1 MRSGRTPGTAT
12 RAEPGESPF
21 DAQTVL
27 ETLLGRLRAAA
38 GATRVSVWMYEKST
52 EMVVPF
58 RQSVADTSDLAGEPE
73 LRTPVTLS
81 SSAFLSAVIR
91 GQNPV
96 EARADGRRAT
106 DKDIAARGL
115 RSVHGEPLFLDGE
128 VVGLLTVEPMAAAA
142 AHLLRQAAPRLAAA
156 LSEAWTR
163 RSEKRRTAQAEVLL
177 GLIESAAKA
186 QSMDSLLGEACRKLA
201 ELGEVERA
209 CIFLLENGRLVPRMA
224 SYADGRRDPATWE
237 QFRNAPV
244 GFELAETVLRTG
256 APITADRD
264 SGLLSGWWADN
275 FGIGSGLA
283 VPLGR
288 APHLAGVLTLD
299 STHVRPF
306 SEDVR
311 RLASAAGAHLGGV
324 IEQARTSEARA
335 ASLTTARVVRQMLV
349 DGSKATGA
357 SEAAE
362 VLARAVQALAGTDR
376 SAAYLVDDQGRLGEV
391 IHVDWPDA
399 HRAVVQTRL
408 VGRPAAEVPLWQR
421 TEALKLPVF
430 VEDASTSD
438 LLDPRLVEALDLA
451 SYVSVPLL
459 SGDRLLGLVVTGS
472 VSQRRAWSP
481 AVREAVRQVTLEGAL
496 VVENAALRAVE
507 QLRLEQLATEA
518 HHDPLTGLAN
528 RRRLIEQLESTVY
541 GAEGRDCAVL
551 MLDLDRFK
559 EINDSFGH
567 SVGDDLLCLVGPRL
581 EQALDPGDLL
591 ARMGGDEF
599 AVLLPDA
606 GADRAR
612 DVAVAIG
619 AALRDEF
626 VLDGMP
632 LHVDAS
638 IGIALCPDHG
648 RDRSLLLARA
658 DTAMYVAKRGRL
670 GFEIWAPDGTPAT
683 RDRLQTLE
691 QLRTAL
697 DNDQLDVHYQP
708 KLDLTSGAVIGV
720 EALVR
725 WNHPERGL
733 LYPDVFLPLAEQA
746 GLMRRLALRVL
757 ERSLRDLQTWRSRGL
772 ELSMAV
778 NLSVSNL
785 QDVALPDQVGMLLD
799 SCGVPAR
806 ALTLEITE
814 DVLMADAA
822 RSQQVMAA
830 LRRLGVRLSI
840 DDYGTGYSSLSY
852 LRALPVDELKL
863 DRSFVSHLTSDERA
877 AAIVRSTLQLSLD
890 LGMSMVVEGVED
902 AATLE
907 SLRAWGCAVAQ
918 GYHIGRPMPADKFLA
933 WLPADPA
940 QLALPSPRPAGD
952 DRQDVWRASRL
963 AR

>member
-1 MRSGRTPGTAT
+1 MPTA
-12 RAEPGESPF
+12 SPF
-21 DAQTVL
+21 DAEAAVESQL
-27 ETLLGRLRAAA
+27 ARLRSQS
-38 GATRVSVWMYEKST
+38 GATRVSVWVHEAST
-52 EMVVPF
+52 AMVVPF
-58 RQSVADTSDLAGEPE
+58 RQAVAETGAGTAP
-73 LRTPVTLS
+73 RQHTAVTLS
-81 SSAFLSAVIR
+81 SSPFMSAVVR
-91 GQNPV
+91 SRTSLV
-96 EARADGRRAT
+96 ARADGRRTA
-106 DKDIAARGL
+106 DKELAERGI
-115 RSVHGEPLFLDGE
+115 RSAHGEPLLVDGE
-128 VVGLLTVEPMAAAA
+128 VVGILAVEPAAAA
-142 AHLLRQAAPRLAAA
+142 APHLLRQASPRLAAA
-156 LSEAWTR
+156 LVEAWTR
-163 RSEKRRTAQAEVLL
+163 RSENRRTKQAEVLL
-177 GLIESAAKA
+177 GLIESAGKA
-186 QSMDSLLGEACRKLA
+186 QSMDHLLGDACRKLA

-209 CIFLLENGRLVPRMA
+209 CIFLLEDGRLVPRMA
-224 SYADGRRDPATWE
+224 GYADGRRDLATWE

-244 GFELAETVLRTG
+244 GLQLAETVLRTG
-256 APITADRD
+256 EPMTADRD
-264 SGLLSGWWADN
+264 SGLLSGWWVDN
-275 FGIGSGLA
+275 FHIASGLA

-288 APHLAGVLTLD
+288 TPHLAGVLTLD
-299 STHVRPF
+299 STQVRPF

-311 RLASAAGAHLGGV
+311 RLAAAAGAHLGGV
-324 IEQARTSEARA
+324 IEQARTSQARA

-362 VLARAVQALAGTDR
+362 ILARAVQRLAGTER
-376 SAAYLVDDQGRLGEV
+376 SAAYLIDDEGRIGEV
-391 IHVDWPDA
+391 RHVDWDDA
-399 HRAVVQTRL
+399 HRQVVQTQL
-408 VGRPAAEVPLWQR
+408 VGHPAADVALWR
-421 TEALKLPVF
+421 LTEEQKLPVF
-430 VEDASTSD
+430 VEDTATSD
-438 LLDPRLVEALDLA
+438 LLDPRLVQALGLS

-472 VSQRRAWSP
+472 VGQPRTWSP

-507 QLRLEQLATEA
+507 KLRLEQLATEA

-528 RRRLIEQLESTVY
+528 RRRLIEELESTVY
-541 GAEGRDCAVL
+541 GAGGRDCAVL

-581 EQALDPGDLL
+581 QRALEPGDLL

-606 GADRAR
+606 DAARAR
-612 DVAVAIG
+612 EVAGNLGV
-619 AALRDEF
+619 ALRDAF

-638 IGIALCPDHG
+638 IGIAVCPDHG

-658 DTAMYVAKRGRL
+658 DTAMYVAKRGKH

-683 RDRLQTLE
+683 RDRLETLE

-697 DNDQLDVHYQP
+697 DTDQLDVHYQP
-708 KLDLTSGAVIGV
+708 KLDLRTGGVIGV

-757 ERSLRDLQTWRSRGL
+757 ERSLRDLQEWRAAGL
-772 ELSMAV
+772 ELSVAV

-785 QDVALPDQVGMLLD
+785 QDVALPDQVEMLLD
-799 SCGVPAR
+799 AFGVPAE
-806 ALTLEITE
+806 ALILEITE

-902 AATLE
+902 AATLAA
-907 SLRAWGCAVAQ
+907 LRAWGCDFAQ
-918 GYHIGRPMPADKFLA
+918 GYHIARPMPAEKFLGWLAEQPA
-933 WLPADPA
+933 WVPRGGV
-940 QLALPSPRPAGD
+940 ALPS
-952 DRQDVWRASRL
+952 S
-963 AR
+963 

>member
-1 MRSGRTPGTAT
+1 MSGSAWAT
-12 RAEPGESPF
+12 SPYDAE
-21 DAQTVL
+21 AAL
-27 ETLLGRLRAAA
+27 EDQLERLRAQA
-38 GATRVSVWMYEKST
+38 GATRVSVWVHEAST
-52 EMVVPF
+52 GMVVPF
-58 RQSVADTSDLAGEPE
+58 RRAVAPGGDAAAGPQQ
-73 LRTPVTLS
+73 RTAVTLT
-81 SSAFLSAVIR
+81 SSAFMSAVIT
-91 GQNPV
+91 GCQSV
-96 EARADGRRAT
+96 VARADGRRAP
-106 DKDIAARGL
+106 DKDLAARGL
-115 RSVHGEPLFLDGE
+115 KSAHGEPLLVDGN
-128 VVGLLTVEPMAAAA
+128 VVGVLTMEPAAAA
-142 AHLLRQAAPRLAAA
+142 TTHLFRQACPRLALA
-156 LSEAWTR
+156 LTQSWTR
-163 RSEKRRTAQAEVLL
+163 RSEKRRTAQAGVLL

-186 QSMDSLLGEACRKLA
+186 QSMDHLLGDACRKLA

-209 CIFLLENGRLVPRMA
+209 CIFLLEDGRLVPRMA
-224 SYADGRRDPATWE
+224 SYADGRRDLATWE

-244 GFELAETVLRTG
+244 PFPLAETVLRTG
-256 APITADRD
+256 EPITADRD
-264 SGLLSGWWADN
+264 SELLSGWWVDQFNVA
-275 FGIGSGLA
+275 SGLA

-288 APHLAGVLTLD
+288 APDLAGVLTLD
-299 STHVRPF
+299 STQVRPF

-311 RLASAAGAHLGGV
+311 RLAAAAGAHLGGV
-324 IEQARTSEARA
+324 IEQARTSQARA
-335 ASLTTARVVRQMLV
+335 ASLATARVVRQMLV
-349 DGSKATGA
+349 DGSKATGVP
-357 SEAAE
+357 EAAE
-362 VLARAVQALAGTDR
+362 VLARAVQQLAGTDR
-376 SAAYLVDDQGRLGEV
+376 SAAYLVDDHGLLGDV

-399 HRAVVQTRL
+399 HREVIRTQL
-408 VGRPAAEVPLWQR
+408 IGRPAGDVPLWR
-421 TEALKLPVF
+421 LTEEQKLPVF
-430 VEDASTSD
+430 VEDTATSD
-438 LLDPRLVEALDLA
+438 LLDPGLVQSLDLA
-451 SYVSVPLL
+451 AYVSVPLL
-459 SGDRLLGLVVTGS
+459 SGDRLLGVVVTGTL
-472 VSQRRAWSP
+472 SQQRGWSA

-507 QLRLEQLATEA
+507 QHRLAQLASEA

-528 RRRLIEQLESTVY
+528 RRRLIEELESTVY
-541 GAEGRDCAVL
+541 GVGARDCAVL

-581 EQALDPGDLL
+581 KQALGPGDLL

-599 AVLLPDA
+599 AVLLP
-606 GADRAR
+606 GADAARAQE
-612 DVAVAIG
+612 VAVQLG

-658 DTAMYVAKRGRL
+658 DTAMYVAKRGRH
-670 GFEIWAPDGTPAT
+670 GFEVWAPDGMPAS

-691 QLRTAL
+691 ELRTAL
-697 DNDQLDVHYQP
+697 DTDQLDVHYQP
-708 KLDLTSGAVIGV
+708 KLDLRTGNVVGV

-725 WNHPERGL
+725 WNHPDRGL

-757 ERSLRDLQTWRSRGL
+757 ERSLRDLKTWRARGL
-772 ELSMAV
+772 DLSMAV

-785 QDVALPDQVGMLLD
+785 QDVALPDQVAMLLD
-799 SCGVPAR
+799 SFGVPAG

-863 DRSFVSHLTSDERA
+863 DRSFVSSLTSDERA

-902 AATLE
+902 AATLAA
-907 SLRAWGCAVAQ
+907 LRAWDCEVAQ
-918 GYHIGRPMPADKFLA
+918 GYHIARPMPAGKFLA
-933 WLPADPA
+933 WLPAHPA
-940 QLALPSPRPAGD
+940 RLGAAPRP
-952 DRQDVWRASRL
+952 
-963 AR
+963 